1 MSLFDGLPEPQL
13 RAALASAQ
21 AALIQ
26 LMSGTSI
33 ASVSYTQGDGAK
45 SLTKRVTTVAECTA
59 LIMQL
64 KRALNMPGGS
74 RRMTGFVLR

>member
-26 LMSGTSI
+26 LMSGNSI

-45 SLTKRVTTVAECTA
+45 SLTKRVTTGASSA
-59 LIMQL
+59 YQ
-64 KRALNMPGGS
+64 RAGSVPGAA
-74 RRMTGFVLR
+74 RTWK